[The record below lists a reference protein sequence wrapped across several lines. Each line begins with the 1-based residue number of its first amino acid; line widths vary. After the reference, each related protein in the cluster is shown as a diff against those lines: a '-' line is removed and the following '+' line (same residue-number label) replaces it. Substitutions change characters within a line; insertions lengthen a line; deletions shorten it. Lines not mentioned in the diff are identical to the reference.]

1 MSTQNCSNCYN
12 GCTEITSDK
21 CVKYTGVDVP
31 ILGIKNGDSLSFV
44 EQALITFLGSTLNGT
59 GIQPVILPSDICPVV
74 DANLDNCDPLS
85 LNNYLTG
92 IIKTI
97 CDLNVQIENIET
109 NNPSTAYNIE
119 CIGTVVDTTST
130 SQVLQQTITKLCLVE
145 QSLNTFITDV
155 TNNYVQIVDINT
167 YIENYLNTNPTQQLI
182 SNRMV
187 PNSAQPFFGAL
198 TPFDSSG
205 AGIGIWDRIFLCNGN
220 NGTPDLRGRV
230 VVAVNSAEM
239 GGGSLDAAV
248 DPSLIGNPTYDIN
261 DSRGTNQVTLSEQQM
276 PQHIHTTNTGT
287 NTTGTSNPQTH
298 AHQMLVKPGVMGQ
311 GGASSYTDYSN
322 PGGRG
327 EGNRRTMDSGV
338 AGTGGI
344 QIANTELG
352 GEHKH
357 AITIDPTGG
366 GLSHDNFQPG
376 YAAYYIIYIP

>member
-44 EQALITFLGSTLNGT
+44 EQALITFLGSALDGT

-74 DANLDNCDPLS
+74 DANLDTCDPLS

-97 CDLNVQIENIET
+97 CDLNVQIENIEG
-109 NNPSTAYNIE
+109 NNPSTAYNVE
-119 CIGTVVDTTST
+119 CLENVQDANNTPE
-130 SQVLQQTITKLCLVE
+130 VLQQTITKLCQVE

-167 YIENYLNTNPTQQLI
+167 YIENYLNTNPEQQLI

-187 PNSAQPFFGAL
+187 PFSAQPYFGAL
-198 TPFDSSG
+198 TPFDASG
-205 AGIGIWDRIFLCNGN
+205 AGIGEWDRIFLRNGN

-230 VVAVNSAEM
+230 VVASNAPEM
-239 GGGSLDAAV
+239 GGGALDPQV
-248 DPSLIGNPTYDIN
+248 DPSAAGNPNYNVN
-261 DSRGTNQVTLSEQQM
+261 DQVGTNQVNLSLQQI
-276 PQHIHTTNTGT
+276 PSHTHTASSADNGT
-287 NTTGTSNPQTH
+287 HN
-298 AHQMLVKPGVMGQ
+298 HQMLVKPGVMGQ
-311 GGASSYTDYSN
+311 GGATPYIDYSN

-327 EGNRRTMDSGV
+327 EGGRRTMDSGV
-338 AGTGGI
+338 AGSNGVEG
-344 QIANTELG
+344 AFTENAG
-352 GEHKH
+352 VHNH
-357 AITIDPTGG
+357 TITVDPTGG

-376 YAAYYIIYIP
+376 HGAYYIIYIP